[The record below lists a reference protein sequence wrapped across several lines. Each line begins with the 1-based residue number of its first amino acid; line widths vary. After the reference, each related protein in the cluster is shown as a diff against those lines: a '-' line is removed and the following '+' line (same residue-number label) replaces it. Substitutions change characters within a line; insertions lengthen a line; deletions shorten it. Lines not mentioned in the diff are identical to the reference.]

1 MDRVDAAN
9 CTDLLNCV
17 GDSIALVQ
25 WIALMT
31 RIAPIRC
38 DAPVQWNRA
47 GVVKCAGVSVVKIC
61 ERLNVTPG
69 VVEA

>member
-9 CTDLLNCV
+9 CTDLINCV

-25 WIALMT
+25 WIS
-31 RIAPIRC
+31 PIRC
-38 DAPVQWNRA
+38 VAPVQWNRA
-47 GVVKCAGVSVVKIC
+47 GVVNCAGVSVVKIC
-61 ERLNVTPG
+61 ERLIVTPG